1 MSDSPGLPTKPK
13 VPLYFHLVPMGK
25 EAIQL
30 RSAHKTVVLSGK
42 SVPALTKLLNL
53 CDGRRSV
60 DDLVAEFPDIPPD
73 DVLKTLKMLRERGV
87 LEDAIPPS
95 AAPLPATKPE
105 YNDQV
110 TMFSIV
116 YGDGEIPQDILA
128 KSRMVVFG
136 LGRVGSHAALSL
148 ARTGI
153 GRLTLV
159 DDATVDPSLS
169 VTGAFYRPHDVGH
182 PRVEVALERLSPLH
196 PDTQVEVL
204 HCGYKHARAA
214 QAMDG
219 ADLVL
224 VCQDGPA
231 EDIYKHVNQVA
242 LKKGI
247 RWMRVSLD
255 GFEAQVGPCFVPHD
269 TACYTCL
276 DLRSQGNWTHFEEN
290 AAFQKYLLS
299 GKAKGDYGCL
309 APMSGFLGN
318 LAAMEC
324 IRLLTGMTDPITCGK
339 LWTFN
344 VNTFEAQP
352 HEVLK
357 LPRCPSCGLAP
368 KAPTKALWEL

>member
-1 MSDSPGLPTKPK
+1 MSDSPGLPAKPR
-13 VPLYFHLVPMGK
+13 VPRYFHLVPMGK

-30 RSAHKTVVLSGK
+30 RGAHKTVVLSGK

-53 CDGRRSV
+53 SDGRRSV
-60 DDLVAEFPDIPPD
+60 DDLVAEFPDIPSD
-73 DVLKTLKMLRERGV
+73 DILKTLRMLRERGV
-87 LEDAIPPS
+87 LEDAVPHPS
-95 AAPLPATKPE
+95 AKPE
-105 YNDQV
+105 HRDQI
-110 TMFSIV
+110 TMFSII
-116 YGDGEIPQDILA
+116 YGDGEIPQDILS
-128 KSRMVVFG
+128 KSRMVAFG
-136 LGRVGSHAALSL
+136 LGRVGSHAVLSL
-148 ARTGI
+148 ARAGI
-153 GRLTLV
+153 GWLTLV
-159 DDATVDPSLS
+159 DDAPVDPSLS
-169 VTGAFYRPHDVGH
+169 VTGAFYRPDDAGR

-196 PDTQVEVL
+196 PNTQLEGL
-204 HCGYKHARAA
+204 GCGYKDTQAA

-231 EDIYKHVNQVA
+231 EDVYKHVNRVA
-242 LKKGI
+242 LKTGV

-255 GFEAQVGPCFVPHD
+255 GFEAQVGPCFVPYD

-276 DLRSQGNWTHFEEN
+276 DLRSQANWTHFEEN

-299 GKAKGDYGCL
+299 GKVKGDYGCL
-309 APMSGFLGN
+309 APMSGLLGN

-324 IRLLTGMTDPITCGK
+324 IRLLTGVTNPITCGK

-344 VNTFEAQP
+344 VNTFEAQS

-368 KAPTKALWEL
+368 KGPTKALWEL